1 MINEVLQVE
10 VCTYR
15 YVFLLFC
22 IVVSII
28 FAVSD
33 ANFPPLHYSDS
44 FGKAW
49 HSISPLMYG
58 LALSFYF
65 FRYRYE
71 GAIQGLN
78 SLLLGF
84 LFVAVVVLGTWGGT
98 TRWGNLLT
106 TNLLYLFLGVLL
118 LCVAGAIV
126 LQIVRLF
133 NGGATITS
141 ENTWENLILQII
153 LFLPCMVEDFAKYIG
168 DQFQMA
174 SAPLIILLVIELALI
189 LLFFFA
195 PTLLQGLVKN
205 GKTLILPGALSLS
218 TSTTLADSHAF
229 VNDVVDMTKTQD
241 TSVLPNYMAR
251 QNYSFSLWL
260 YLNKYDST
268 LGKQE
273 RQIFNYGSAP
283 FQGKPCLYAQGGQVY
298 VSLSDSSPQQ
308 SRIPLDIAPQKWN
321 QIVVSYRYEQID
333 VFVNASLVDTVQWG
347 SYKPTYSTNDV
358 LTVGDGRGGL
368 LGAICNISYSHRPLT
383 QMEIST
389 SYNFLRFLNPPVI
402 PGVSSSENKA
412 AIEANSKQGSAP
424 GTAFPFSVIN
434 GIQDAIHA
442 MFPSFV
448 VSDSSPKQR
457 MPLNNSAPQFA
468 GYGAA
473 HQSYTTDSSS

>member
-10 VCTYR
+10 ICTYR

-28 FAVSD
+28 FSVSD

-58 LALSFYF
+58 LAFSFYF

-153 LFLPCMVEDFAKYIG
+153 LFLPCMVEGLAYYLAIK
-168 DQFQMA
+168 
-174 SAPLIILLVIELALI
+174 IENGAERLPVLKQQYDEAWQLA
-189 LLFFFA
+189 
-195 PTLLQGLVKN
+195 
-205 GKTLILPGALSLS
+205 
-218 TSTTLADSHAF
+218 ADE
-229 VNDVVDMTKTQD
+229 D
-241 TSVLPNYMAR
+241 R
-251 QNYSFSLWL
+251 
-260 YLNKYDST
+260 
-268 LGKQE
+268 E
-273 RQIFNYGSAP
+273 
-283 FQGKPCLYAQGGQVY
+283 
-298 VSLSDSSPQQ
+298 
-308 SRIPLDIAPQKWN
+308 
-321 QIVVSYRYEQID
+321 
-333 VFVNASLVDTVQWG
+333 
-347 SYKPTYSTNDV
+347 
-358 LTVGDGRGGL
+358 
-368 LGAICNISYSHRPLT
+368 
-383 QMEIST
+383 
-389 SYNFLRFLNPPVI
+389 
-402 PGVSSSENKA
+402 KA
-412 AIEANSKQGSAP
+412 AVRFVPRQMFIGS
-424 GTAFPFSVIN
+424 GT
-434 GIQDAIHA
+434 
-442 MFPSFV
+442 
-448 VSDSSPKQR
+448 
-457 MPLNNSAPQFA
+457 
-468 GYGAA
+468 
-473 HQSYTTDSSS
+473 